1 VTYYYFL
8 ARPRHDVTTTITVT
22 NLVPNSLGR
31 SIRSKA
37 FDIAVYTFRRE
48 VGCWQLR
55 ASRAF
60 EDLHHVTISSE
71 EVGLG
76 VGEIAV
82 AVPVPPE
89 FRGLNKM
96 RELAEPMVRTI
107 DDSPVATR
115 CSLRFHWSGIASS
128 YQSEY
133 PLGMADRVSGSVSSF
148 NLSSIS
154 QGQGA
159 TVLFCA
165 INITRDPI
173 KGVGSYT
180 IVPADRDGVA
190 LKDAA
195 TTALRNACTTIE
207 TNPREAAQR
216 LVYLSDEAL
225 FLPIYVALSHSEHGP
240 EMSVEHTHPPHE
252 MFWRQPAQGFCLP
265 RLRASWK
272 RD

>member
-8 ARPRHDVTTTITVT
+8 ARPHRDVTTTITVT
-22 NLVPNSLGR
+22 NLVPNLRGHSMR
-31 SIRSKA
+31 STA
-37 FDIAVYTFRRE
+37 FDIAVYTFHRKLER
-48 VGCWQLR
+48 WQMR

-71 EVGLG
+71 EVGLE

-82 AVPVPPE
+82 ALPVSPG
-89 FRGLNKM
+89 FRDPIKM
-96 RELAEPMVRTI
+96 RELPEPMVRTI

-133 PLGMADRVSGSVSSF
+133 PLGMANRVSGSVSSF
-148 NLSSIS
+148 NLSTIP
-154 QGQGA
+154 QGQG
-159 TVLFCA
+159 TKVLFCA
-165 INITRDPI
+165 INITRDPTQGI
-173 KGVGSYT
+173 GSYK
-180 IVPADRDGVA
+180 IVPVDGEGVA
-190 LKDAA
+190 LNDAA

-207 TNPREAAQR
+207 TAPIEAAQR
-216 LVYLSDEAL
+216 LAYLSNDAV
-225 FLPIYVALSHSEHGP
+225 FLPIYVSLSHSEHGP

-252 MFWRQPAQGFCLP
+252 MFWRQPAQGFCLQ
-265 RLRASWK
+265 RLRASWN